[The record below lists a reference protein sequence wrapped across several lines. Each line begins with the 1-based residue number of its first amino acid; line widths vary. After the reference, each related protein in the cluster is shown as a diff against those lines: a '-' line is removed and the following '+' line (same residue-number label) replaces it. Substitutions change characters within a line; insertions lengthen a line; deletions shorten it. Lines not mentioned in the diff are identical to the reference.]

1 MAALTPVKSMN
12 NGPKHVIKVALDWT
26 PNTVHTGLFLAREA
40 GFYNSRNL
48 DVQLLP
54 PDAEYSKSP
63 AKRLEDGEV
72 DLAVCPSESCIAYN
86 ESGKM
91 DLQAVYAILQRD
103 ASAIVAKKMNNI
115 GDLGNK
121 GMTYGSYNARYED
134 AIVKAMIKRAGGD
147 PSQLKIQN
155 QTGKLSLWESLK
167 QGTIDATWVFL
178 PWEGVEAV
186 QAGMDLTVV
195 QMSDYGIPYGYS
207 PVIARNA
214 SSPQTLDKDTL
225 WRFVSATME
234 GYEQAM
240 TDPNSA
246 AAVMKQYCD
255 PALSQKFLLE
265 SQRNVNQYYSDGT
278 TLGRMAG
285 HKWKAWVEW
294 LEAEGLVPQGKLRSE
309 GLFKNM

>member
-1 MAALTPVKSMN
+1 MGIRLRHALSPPPTAIKAMAALTPVKSMN

-26 PNTVHTGLFLAREA
+26 PNTVHTGLYLAREA
-40 GFYNSRNL
+40 GFYSSRNL

-63 AKRLEDGEV
+63 AKRLEEGEV
-72 DLAVCPSESCIAYN
+72 DLAACPSESCIAYN

-103 ASAIVAKKMNNI
+103 ASAILAKKMNNI
-115 GDLGNK
+115 V
-121 GMTYGSYNARYED
+121 D
-134 AIVKAMIKRAGGD
+134 AITKRAGGD
-147 PSQLKIQN
+147 PTQLKIEGQK
-155 QTGKLSLWESLK
+155 GKLSLWESLK

-195 QMSDYGIPYGYS
+195 EMSDYGIPYGYS

-214 SSPQTLDKDTL
+214 SSPTTLDKDTL

-255 PALSQKFLLE
+255 PKLSEKFLLE

-294 LEAEGLVPQGKLRSE
+294 LEAEGMLPQGKLRSE
-309 GLFKNM
+309 GLFKNI